1 MGGIAGQAARD
12 NDYITAKI
20 NAIRAMRDA
29 LSHRGAEHT
38 GEYIGGG
45 AALMYTGSA
54 NNTAQ
59 PLEVIHKERRVH
71 IAVNGRLC
79 NAGELR
85 GELAAVRH
93 RFSGG
98 SDAEI
103 LARAYIE
110 WGADCLSRVNGMFAA
125 AIWDETERHL
135 FLARDRMGAK
145 PLFYT
150 VNGGTLI
157 FASEIPALLAHS
169 DARPVLDSSGVAE
182 LLFLGPGRTPGC
194 GVLRGIEELEPGT
207 CAEYKDGRFHKQR
220 YWRLADRE
228 CNDTF
233 EQAAEKTRFLITDAI
248 RRCTGGDTIGA
259 FLSGGVDSSYVA
271 SLFSKH
277 GGKKTFTVGFDYQ
290 RYNEITHAKNLTD
303 SLGIENISKIISTEE
318 YWDSLPSI
326 QFYMDEPLADPAAVA
341 FYFACRE
348 AAQHVTTAFSGEGA
362 DEFFGGYNIYKEPLS
377 LKYYTWLPLR
387 LRKWLALAAQKLP
400 RNLKGR
406 NYILRGAKPVEARF
420 IGNAYIFTPEERD
433 KLLKTKPIQSPMDI
447 TRPYYEQVKH
457 EDDSTKMQFLDINL
471 WLPEDILL
479 QADKM
484 SMAHGLKLRVPLMDK
499 EVFKAASRLPVQY
512 RVTKQETKVAFREAA
527 ARHLPPE
534 TAWRKKLGF
543 PVPIRIWLREE
554 DYYYRVRA
562 YFVSEVAEEYFH
574 VDALLALLDAHYD
587 GQQDNSRKIW
597 TIYMFLLWHDEFF
610 GRSSGQ

>member
-1 MGGIAGQAARD
+1 MGGFCGFTGYAPDDAKPILTNMLDTMAHRGQKVIEMYCQEALAMGFRSRAIENFQDDAGRLALVFYGEIYNQPELRALLEAKGHTLPDASCTQILLHMYAEYGVDMLTHLRGAFAFALYDTKADKLFCARD
-12 NDYITAKI
+12 PFGVKPFYY
-20 NAIRAMRDA
+20 MRTKTELVFGSEIKSFFPHPSFTPKVNTEA
-29 LSHRGAEHT
+29 LAQYLTFQYSVLNETFFQGVCKLPPGHYFVWEK
-38 GEYIGGG
+38 
-45 AALMYTGSA
+45 GSM
-54 NNTAQ
+54 Q
-59 PLEVIHKERRVH
+59 
-71 IAVNGRLC
+71 
-79 NAGELR
+79 
-85 GELAAVRH
+85 
-93 RFSGG
+93 
-98 SDAEI
+98 
-103 LARAYIE
+103 
-110 WGADCLSRVNGMFAA
+110 LSRYNSHMFTPEDMPMEE
-125 AIWDETERHL
+125 AIDSIDNAVQDAVARSMHADDEE
-135 FLARDRMGAK
+135 
-145 PLFYT
+145 
-150 VNGGTLI
+150 
-157 FASEIPALLAHS
+157 
-169 DARPVLDSSGVAE
+169 
-182 LLFLGPGRTPGC
+182 
-194 GVLRGIEELEPGT
+194 
-207 CAEYKDGRFHKQR
+207 
-220 YWRLADRE
+220 
-228 CNDTF
+228 
-233 EQAAEKTRFLITDAI
+233 
-248 RRCTGGDTIGA
+248 TIGA

-290 RYNEITHAKNLTD
+290 RYNETTHAKNLTD

-562 YFVSEVAEEYFH
+562 YFISEVAEEYFH

-587 GQQDNSRKIW
+587 SQQDNSRKIW

-610 GRSSGQ
+610 GRSNGQ